1 MNIYG
6 KLSKG
11 TEYLTGT
18 NVDDVI
24 YPLGGSDLID
34 GKKGFDVVV
43 VDWPSSAFNISTID
57 GITYLDSV
65 SGASGADRATLRNVE
80 SIQFSDRTVSLELPD
95 VFQNTP
101 GSDNFN
107 GGPGLDTV
115 VYAGKRAD
123 YTVQAKDAGLSVSR
137 NDLSEGVDWLQDV
150 ERLTFS
156 DMSVAYDSTGAAG
169 LTLRVLGAVFGQD
182 AVHNPVYAGIGL
194 KLLAQPGFTEAQL
207 FSTALQVR
215 LGDQISHPQAVV
227 DVLYANVVGAAP
239 SPEQAKP
246 FVDMLVSGGYTPV
259 DLAQLAA
266 GTDLNLA
273 RVGLTGAVFQGLEYL
288 PQA

>member
-1 MNIYG
+1 MKIYG

-43 VDWPSSAFNISTID
+43 VDWPSTAFSISTID

-80 SIQFSDRTVSLELPD
+80 SVQFSDRTVSLELPD

-101 GSDNFN
+101 GSDNLN

-115 VYAGKRAD
+115 VYTGKRAD
-123 YTVQAKDAGLSVSR
+123 YTVHAKDAGLSVSR
-137 NDLSEGVDWLQDV
+137 NDLSEGADWLQDV
-150 ERLTFS
+150 ERLSFS
-156 DMSVAYDSTGAAG
+156 DLSVAYDSTGAAG
-169 LTLRVLGAVFGQD
+169 LTLRVLGAVFGLD

-194 KLLAQPGFTEAQL
+194 KLLAQPGYTEAQL

-215 LGDQISHPQAVV
+215 LGEQVNNPQALV
-227 DVLYANVVGAAP
+227 DVLYANVVGQAP

-246 FVDMLVSGGYTPV
+246 FVDMLVSGGFTPV
-259 DLAQLAA
+259 GLAQLAA